1 LVEFPWMKIRNM
13 LTFGIPA
20 VALWVAAIFVLGIFL
35 IKWFWMW
42 TIPELFPGAVVSG
55 LVAARISWWTALKL
69 AGLVALLA
77 AITKISKN

>member
-1 LVEFPWMKIRNM
+1 MKLKNI
-13 LTFGIPA
+13 LILGLPA
-20 VALWVAAIFVLGIFL
+20 IALWVVAIFVLGIFL

-42 TIPELFPGAVVSG
+42 TIPDLFPCAVASG

-77 AITKISKN
+77 AITNISKTDKV